1 MRQELLKLLTWEDV
15 KEIVGVA
22 LSTPFDEPT
31 PEDECYKEFLRILL
45 KNNECPP
52 SIGLRFPVVMSAAEQ
67 ATGRKL
73 SGERSKENT
82 TFRAFVAYK
91 LREEGYTY
99 SDIGKM
105 LQRDHS
111 TVMHLCN
118 IMRDMLSVPMAY
130 QDEMKMYREFE
141 RLLGQPLQ

>member
-1 MRQELLKLLTWEDV
+1 MRPEILKILTLDDITEIIDTYYLVGNLDEVIPGLLERN
-15 KEIVGVA
+15 G
-22 LSTPFDEPT
+22 
-31 PEDECYKEFLRILL
+31 
-45 KNNECPP
+45 CPP

-67 ATGRKL
+67 ATGRRL
-73 SGERSKENT
+73 SRERSKDNT
-82 TFRAFVAYK
+82 TFRALVAYK

>member
-1 MRQELLKLLTWEDV
+1 MRQELLKILTTDDIQEILDAGQLLWENY
-15 KEIVGVA
+15 E
-22 LSTPFDEPT
+22 EPLA
-31 PEDECYKEFLRILL
+31 ENILRQLL
-45 KNNECPP
+45 EENECPP
-52 SIGLRFPVVMSAAEQ
+52 SIGLRFPFVLACAEQ

-73 SGERSKENT
+73 SRERSKDNT